1 LDPPWEGIA
10 VDDSTRSAVL
20 ADLHTEVTVLL
31 DWVLDAAEL
40 DLATAE
46 WRVRDGLRALGARL
60 LAAGLAARGTGQV
73 GPRHAC
79 ACGGTAGFEGY
90 RAKEVQ
96 TLVGWIRLRRAY
108 YVCPTCGTGHAPL
121 DATLGVAR
129 DSHSPGVR
137 RLMARFGARLPF
149 GQAVDDLA
157 EAAGIQ
163 TSASTVR
170 TVTETV
176 GVRRETQLDT
186 TVAAA
191 WRDGLPPA
199 PAPAPDRLYVALD
212 GTLVPAVGG
221 QYKEAKVGVVRPE
234 YHAVGGDLAPAAAS
248 YVASFA
254 PAADFGRRL
263 ALEAHRRGLE
273 GAAEVVVL
281 GDGAVWIWNLAEE
294 HVPTATQ
301 IVDWYHA
308 SERIWALGRARYG
321 DGTTETAHWVEQ
333 QLDRLAKGEVRRLI
347 RNWRRLR
354 WTGTAAAVRDE
365 QVTYFTNQ
373 ADRMAYDRYRA
384 RGLDIGSGMVEGGAK
399 ALIGA
404 REKGAGMRW
413 TEPGANAVAQ
423 VRVLLFNAQW
433 ATYDLAA

>member
-1 LDPPWEGIA
+1 M
-10 VDDSTRSAVL
+10 DDSTRPAVL
-20 ADLHTEVTVLL
+20 AELHAEVTALL
-31 DWVLDAAEL
+31 GWVAEAADL

-46 WRVRDGLRALGARL
+46 RRVRDGLRALGARL
-60 LAAGLAARGTGQV
+60 LAAGLAARGTGQD
-73 GPRHAC
+73 GPRRPC
-79 ACGGTAGFEGY
+79 ACGGTAEFEGC
-90 RAKEVQ
+90 RPKEVQ

-108 YVCPTCGTGHAPL
+108 YACPSRGTGRAPL

-149 GQAVDDLA
+149 AQAVADLA

-170 TVTETV
+170 TVTEAV
-176 GVRRETQLDT
+176 GARRDAQVDAAT
-186 TVAAA
+186 AAA

-199 PAPAPDRLYVALD
+199 EAPAPARLYVALD
-212 GTLVPAVGG
+212 GTFVPAVGG

-234 YHAVGGDLAPAAAS
+234 GRDPAGAPAPGPAS

-254 PAADFGRRL
+254 PAAGFGRRL
-263 ALEAHRRGLE
+263 AVEAHRRGLE
-273 GAAEVVVL
+273 DAAEVVVL
-281 GDGAVWIWNLAEE
+281 GDGAAWIWTLAEE
-294 HVPTATQ
+294 HFPAATQ

-308 SERIWALGRARYG
+308 SERTWELGRARYG
-321 DGTTETAHWVEQ
+321 DGTAAATRWVER
-333 QLDRLAKGEVRRLI
+333 QLARLAKGDVRALV
-347 RNWRRLR
+347 RNWRRLKR
-354 WTGTAAAVRDE
+354 VGAAAAVRDE
-365 QVTYFTNQ
+365 QATYFTNQ
-373 ADRMAYDRYRA
+373 AGRMAYGRYRA

-413 TEPGANAVAQ
+413 SEAGANAVAQ

-433 ATYDLAA
+433 ATHDLAA